1 MKLFKGIGASDGIA
15 IAKVYKLIIPEFKI
29 PKDLIKKTEIS
40 KNKQLIEKAFQKANT
55 QLCEIKEIAYK
66 KMGNEQANI
75 FQAHIEMLN
84 DPTIKT
90 QIEDEINKNLK
101 NALLAVDT
109 VFKKTY
115 DTFAALA
122 DPYFKERAADIKDI
136 RTRVLAILTNTA
148 MPDLLRINEDVII
161 VADDLAPSQTSLL
174 DKKYVKGF
182 VTNIGGRTSHAAI
195 IARTLEIPAI
205 LGLKNITEETKNNE
219 LIAIDGHE
227 GVVASKLVDL
237 DIKKWKKQQLDFEK
251 SRKELNKFV
260 KPVAIT
266 KDKHEV
272 IVCANIGTPEDM
284 VGANQYGA
292 KGVGLFRTEFL
303 YMNSNNWPDE
313 EVQYQAYKKVVE
325 SAKKEL
331 VIIRTLDIGGDKTL
345 PYYQFPKEA
354 NPFLGYRAIRLTL
367 DQKDIFKAQLRALL
381 RAASF
386 GKIGVMFP
394 MVATLDELLAS
405 KKVLAECEKELK
417 KEKVKF
423 GKLLV
428 GIMIEIPS
436 AAILADLL
444 SKHVDF
450 FSIGTND
457 LIQYSFAA
465 DRMSKSVSYLYQPLN
480 PSLLRLIKM
489 VIDGGSK
496 NNVWTGMCGEMAG
509 DILAIPILLGLG
521 LHEFSMSAPSMLK
534 AKKIISSLSYKE
546 CKILAKNVINLENES
561 EVKNVVISFLK
572 KQKINV

>member
-15 IAKVYKLIIPEFKI
+15 IAKVYKLLIPEFKI
-29 PKDLIKKTEIS
+29 PKDLIKKTEIN
-40 KNKQLIEKAFQKANT
+40 KNKQLIENAFTKANT

-66 KMGNEQANI
+66 KMGNEQADI

-90 QIEDEINKNLK
+90 QIEDEVEKNLK

-205 LGLKNITEETKNNE
+205 LGLKNITDETKNNE

-284 VGANQYGA
+284 VGADQYGA

-367 DQKDIFKAQLRALL
+367 DQKDIFKVQLRALL

-561 EVKNVVISFLK
+561 EVKKVVISFLK

>member
-367 DQKDIFKAQLRALL
+367 DQKNIFKAQLRALL

-561 EVKNVVISFLK
+561 EVKKVVISFLK

>member
-15 IAKVYKLIIPEFKI
+15 IAKVYKLIIPEFNI
-29 PKDLIKKTEIS
+29 PKDLIKKTEIN
-40 KNKQLIEKAFQKANT
+40 KNRQLIEKAFQKANT

-561 EVKNVVISFLK
+561 EVKKVVISFLK

>member
-394 MVATLDELLAS
+394 MVATLDELLDS

-561 EVKNVVISFLK
+561 EVKKVVISFLK

>member
-15 IAKVYKLIIPEFKI
+15 IAKVYKLLIPEFKI
-29 PKDLIKKTEIS
+29 PKDLIKKTEIN
-40 KNKQLIEKAFQKANT
+40 KNKQLIENAFTKANT

-90 QIEDEINKNLK
+90 QIEDEVEKNLK

-205 LGLKNITEETKNNE
+205 LGLKNITDETKNNE

-284 VGANQYGA
+284 VGADQYGA

-367 DQKDIFKAQLRALL
+367 DQKDIFKVQLRALL

-561 EVKNVVISFLK
+561 EVKKVVISFLK

>member
-561 EVKNVVISFLK
+561 EVKKVVISFLK

>member
-101 NALLAVDT
+101 NALLAVDI

-561 EVKNVVISFLK
+561 EVKKVVISFLK

>member
-40 KNKQLIEKAFQKANT
+40 KNRQLIEKAFQKANT

-561 EVKNVVISFLK
+561 EVKKVVISFLK

>member
-29 PKDLIKKTEIS
+29 PKDLIKKTEIN
-40 KNKQLIEKAFQKANT
+40 KNRQLIEKAFQKANT

-561 EVKNVVISFLK
+561 EVKKVVISFLK

>member
-15 IAKVYKLIIPEFKI
+15 IAKVYKLLIPEFKI
-29 PKDLIKKTEIS
+29 PKDLIKKTEIN
-40 KNKQLIEKAFQKANT
+40 KNKQLIENAFTKANT

-90 QIEDEINKNLK
+90 QIEDEVEKNLK

-303 YMNSNNWPDE
+303 YMNSSNWPDE

-561 EVKNVVISFLK
+561 EVKKVVISFLK

>member
-29 PKDLIKKTEIS
+29 PKDLIKKTEIN

-561 EVKNVVISFLK
+561 EVKKVVISFLK

>member
-29 PKDLIKKTEIS
+29 PKDLIKKTEVN
-40 KNKQLIEKAFQKANT
+40 KNKQLIEEAFQKANS

-90 QIEDEINKNLK
+90 QIEDEVEKNLK

-109 VFKKTY
+109 VFKKAY

-136 RTRVLAILTNTA
+136 RTRVLAILTKTA
-148 MPDLLRINEDVII
+148 MPDLLRINQDVII

-195 IARTLEIPAI
+195 ISRTLEIPAI

-227 GVVASKLVDL
+227 GVVASKLTES
-237 DIKKWKKQQLDFEK
+237 DIKKWKQQQLSFQK
-251 SRKELNKFV
+251 SQKELSKFV

-284 VGANQYGA
+284 TGAIQYGA

-325 SAKKEL
+325 LAKKEL

-367 DQKDIFKAQLRALL
+367 DQKNIFKTQLRALL

-386 GKIGVMFP
+386 GQIGVMFP

-405 KKVLAECEKELK
+405 KKLLAECEKELK
-417 KEKVKF
+417 KEKIKF

-444 SKHVDF
+444 SKHVHF

-489 VIDGGSK
+489 VIEGGSK
-496 NNVWTGMCGEMAG
+496 NKVWTGMCGEMAG

-546 CKILAKNVINLENES
+546 CKVLAKNVINLENES
-561 EVKNVVISFLK
+561 EVKKVVLSFLK
-572 KQKINV
+572 KHKINV

>member
-15 IAKVYKLIIPEFKI
+15 IAKVYKLLIPEFKI
-29 PKDLIKKTEIS
+29 PKDLIKKTEIN
-40 KNKQLIEKAFQKANT
+40 KNKQLIENAFTKANT

-90 QIEDEINKNLK
+90 QIEDEVEKNLK

-205 LGLKNITEETKNNE
+205 LGLKNITDETKNNE

-284 VGANQYGA
+284 VGADQYGA

-367 DQKDIFKAQLRALL
+367 DQKDIFKVQLRALL

-423 GKLLV
+423 DKLLV

-561 EVKNVVISFLK
+561 EVKKVVISFLK

>member
-15 IAKVYKLIIPEFKI
+15 IAKVYKLLIPEFKI
-29 PKDLIKKTEIS
+29 PKDLIKKTEIN
-40 KNKQLIEKAFQKANT
+40 KNKQLIENAFTKANT

-90 QIEDEINKNLK
+90 QIEDEVEKNLK

-161 VADDLAPSQTSLL
+161 VADDIAPSQTSLL

-205 LGLKNITEETKNNE
+205 LGLKNITDETKNNE

-284 VGANQYGA
+284 VGADQYGA

-367 DQKDIFKAQLRALL
+367 DQKDIFKVQLRALL

-561 EVKNVVISFLK
+561 EVKKVVISFLK

>member
-29 PKDLIKKTEIS
+29 PKDLIKKTEIN

-546 CKILAKNVINLENES
+546 CNILAKNVINLENES
-561 EVKNVVISFLK
+561 EVKKVVISFLK

>member
-15 IAKVYKLIIPEFKI
+15 IAKVYKLLIPEFKV
-29 PKDLIKKTEIS
+29 PKDLIKKTEIN
-40 KNKQLIEKAFQKANT
+40 KNKQLIENAFTKANT

-90 QIEDEINKNLK
+90 QIEDEVEKNLK

-205 LGLKNITEETKNNE
+205 LGLKNITDETKNNE

-251 SRKELNKFV
+251 SCKELNKFV
-260 KPVAIT
+260 KPAAIT

-386 GKIGVMFP
+386 GQIGVMFP

-561 EVKNVVISFLK
+561 EVKKVVISFLK

>member
-136 RTRVLAILTNTA
+136 RTLVLAILTNTA

-386 GKIGVMFP
+386 GKIGIMFP

-561 EVKNVVISFLK
+561 EVKKVVISFLK

>member
-29 PKDLIKKTEIS
+29 PKDLIKKTEVN
-40 KNKQLIEKAFQKANT
+40 KNKQLIEKAFQKANS

-90 QIEDEINKNLK
+90 QIEDEVNKNFK
-101 NALLAVDT
+101 NALFAVDT

-115 DTFAALA
+115 ETFATLA

-148 MPDLLRINEDVII
+148 MPDLLRINQDVII

-219 LIAIDGHE
+219 LIAIDGHD
-227 GVVASKLVDL
+227 GVVASKLIES
-237 DIKKWKKQQLDFEK
+237 DIKKWKKQQLNFEK
-251 SRKELNKFV
+251 SQKELSKFV

-284 VGANQYGA
+284 AGAIQYGA

-367 DQKDIFKAQLRALL
+367 DQKNIFKTQLRALL

-405 KKVLAECEKELK
+405 KKLLAECERELK
-417 KEKVKF
+417 KEKIKY

-444 SKHVDF
+444 SKHVHF

-496 NNVWTGMCGEMAG
+496 NKVWTGMCGEMAG
-509 DILAIPILLGLG
+509 DILAIPVLLGLG

-546 CKILAKNVINLENES
+546 CKILAKNVINLENEN
-561 EVKNVVISFLK
+561 EVKKTVISFLK
-572 KQKINV
+572 KHKINV

>member
-272 IVCANIGTPEDM
+272 IVCANIGTSEDM

-561 EVKNVVISFLK
+561 EVKKVVISFLK

>member
-15 IAKVYKLIIPEFKI
+15 IAKVYKLLIPEFKV
-29 PKDLIKKTEIS
+29 PKDLIKKTEIN
-40 KNKQLIEKAFQKANT
+40 KNKQLIENAFTKANT

-90 QIEDEINKNLK
+90 QIENEVEKNLK

-115 DTFAALA
+115 DTFSALA

-205 LGLKNITEETKNNE
+205 LGLKNITDETKNNE

-367 DQKDIFKAQLRALL
+367 DQKDIFKVQLRALL

-386 GKIGVMFP
+386 GQIGVMFP

-561 EVKNVVISFLK
+561 EVKKVVISFLK